1 MFGEMQPASGN
12 SCEMPEAIRVHV
24 AAKRIGR
31 SPRTIRRYI
40 ERGILPAVR
49 LGQRAWLI
57 QITDVEW
64 VRDRRYS

>member
-1 MFGEMQPASGN
+1 MLLELQPVSGRFAT
-12 SCEMPEAIRVHV
+12 SEAVRVHV

-40 ERGILPAVR
+40 EQGILPAVR

-57 QITDVEW
+57 HSIDVEW
-64 VRDRRYS
+64 IRNRRYS